1 MGLKAKFRMK
11 DSALFLTMRNFHLDT
26 VSVIGYGNSKK
37 KMKRFESKIMLEAF
51 KKGHYLKE
59 IEVENQF
66 KYLFIKPHNI
76 DRTII
81 IRLEKIL

>member
-1 MGLKAKFRMK
+1 
-11 DSALFLTMRNFHLDT
+11 
-26 VSVIGYGNSKK
+26 
-37 KMKRFESKIMLEAF
+37 MKRFKSKIMLEAF

-66 KYLFIKPHNI
+66 KYLFVKPHNI

>member
-1 MGLKAKFRMK
+1 MQSFYQNPKECGRDQKISVFYA
-11 DSALFLTMRNFHLDT
+11 DT
-26 VSVIGYGNSKK
+26 SL
-37 KMKRFESKIMLEAF
+37 FESKIMLEAF
-51 KKGHYLKE
+51 KKGNYFKE

-81 IRLEKIL
+81 IKVGGIL